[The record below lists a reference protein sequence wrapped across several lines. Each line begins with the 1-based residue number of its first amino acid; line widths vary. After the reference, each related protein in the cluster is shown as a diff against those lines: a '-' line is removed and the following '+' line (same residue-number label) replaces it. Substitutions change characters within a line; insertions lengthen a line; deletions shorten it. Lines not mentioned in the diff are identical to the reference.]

1 MSFEKERIGTLT
13 SSGHASWQFP
23 TERVELIGDHATLIT
38 EELDTAIYSKGLRQP
53 SIIMSSAQLPNNKK
67 LGYIQENDWFLNTI
81 LNEAKPA
88 FSVMDGLKNVQLIEA
103 CYQSVKTGKSI
114 QIK

>member
-1 MSFEKERIGTLT
+1 
-13 SSGHASWQFP
+13 
-23 TERVELIGDHATLIT
+23 
-38 EELDTAIYSKGLRQP
+38 
-53 SIIMSSAQLPNNKK
+53 

-81 LNEAKPA
+81 LNGAKPA